1 MPAYVR
7 PIWNRDNPPLRL
19 RADAVNHWLKLRHN
33 FAPPKS
39 NGQLRMEIGL
49 DVDIKNAKA
58 RPLPWLAFLYTV
70 PVAVCSGHGSG
81 RGEGEGGGARMTR
94 VLPASPLSI
103 HSNTALPDQGGLAEP
118 GGVGGQPVLGHLQ
131 PLVPGRLGPRRRQ
144 ARRLL
149 GR

>member
-19 RADAVNHWLKLRHN
+19 RADAVNNWLKLRHN

-70 PVAVCSGHGSG
+70 PVAVCSGLGSG
-81 RGEGEGGGARMTR
+81 KGKGEGGRKNDKSLAR
-94 VLPASPLSI
+94 
-103 HSNTALPDQGGLAEP
+103 LAPEH
-118 GGVGGQPVLGHLQ
+118 QFQ
-131 PLVPGRLGPRRRQ
+131 NCSSRSRR
-144 ARRLL
+144 A
-149 GR
+149 G